1 VAQAEQAVGGAEMGH
16 DDVTVDVRR
25 EPGSRAVL
33 EVEIPAAAVAT
44 GVDRA
49 LRKINNRVVVPGF
62 RKGKAPRGMLE
73 RHVGRETVID
83 EAVSLLVPD
92 AYTKALNQTGV
103 RPIARPEIEVSELEE
118 GKPLRFTATVD
129 LVPEVQLGDYRAIR
143 VPYTAPE
150 VSEAEVDAAIEDLRT
165 RHGTL
170 VPSERPAGQGD
181 FVLVRVAEL
190 SAPVERFAQGK
201 EYLIEVGGGTYPA
214 EVERT
219 LAGATIGSRPAA
231 AVGEQ
236 TVTFEVVDVKRR
248 ELPAVDDSF
257 ARDLKAQ
264 DLADLRRQQRERLGQ
279 ERAQAAREAHEEAVL
294 AALLEASR
302 IELPASLVEHE
313 LEHLLADLT
322 DALQRRG
329 LTYQR
334 YLEATGKDDA
344 AVREEFR
351 PPAERRLR
359 TQLALE
365 EVARAESLE
374 PTAEEI
380 DREVEN
386 VARRLQQDVP
396 RVREWLSQTGRL
408 TSLTGTLRR
417 QKALAHLVAL
427 ARGEHA

>member
-1 VAQAEQAVGGAEMGH
+1 VAQAEQAAGSVEMAR
-16 DDVTVDVRR
+16 DDVKVDVRR
-25 EPGSRAVL
+25 EPGSKAVL
-33 EVEIPAAAVAT
+33 EVEIPAVTVSA

-49 LRKINNRVVVPGF
+49 LRKINSRVVVPGF

-73 RHVGRETVID
+73 RHVGRETVVE
-83 EAVSLLVPD
+83 EAVNLLVPD
-92 AYTKALNQTGV
+92 AYTKALDQTGI
-103 RPIARPEIEVSELEE
+103 RPLARPELQVNDLEE

-143 VPYTAPE
+143 VPYAASE
-150 VSEAEVDAAIEDLRT
+150 VSDADVDAAIEDLRS

-170 VPSERPAGQGD
+170 VPSEKPAGQGD

-190 SAPVERFAQGK
+190 SGPVDRFAQGK

-214 EVERT
+214 EVEHA
-219 LAGATIGSRPAA
+219 LAGAAIGSRPAA
-231 AVGEQ
+231 AVGER

-248 ELPAVDDSF
+248 ELPALDDNF
-257 ARDLKAQ
+257 AKDLKAEH
-264 DLADLRRQQRERLGQ
+264 LADLRGQQRDRLAQ
-279 ERAQAAREAHEEAVL
+279 ERAQAAREAYEEAVL
-294 AALLEASR
+294 TALLEGSR
-302 IELPASLVEHE
+302 IDLPASLVEHE
-313 LEHLLADLT
+313 VEHLLADLT
-322 DALQRRG
+322 EALQRRG
-329 LTYQR
+329 LTYQK
-334 YLEATGKDDA
+334 YLEATGKDEG
-344 AVREEFR
+344 AVRVEFQ

-374 PTAEEI
+374 PSPEEI

-396 RVREWLSQTGRL
+396 RVREWLTQTGRL
-408 TSLTGTLRR
+408 SSLTGTLRR
-417 QKALAHLVAL
+417 QKALSHLVTL